1 MKRDPFSG
9 SLRYEVD
16 RLFDHLVHTAWGGTR
31 TVACLCPPVDVTT
44 EPDRYRVELDL
55 PGVSAEEVNVTAQ
68 AGVLHIEG
76 QRQRHGRGPH
86 TRALLAELRYGRF
99 ARSLRLPADADAA
112 GLRATFAEGVLT
124 VEIPRRSPGGMR

>member
-1 MKRDPFSG
+1 
-9 SLRYEVD
+9 VA

-44 EPDRYRVELDL
+44 EPDRYRVEMDL
-55 PGVSAEEVNVTAQ
+55 PGVSAEEVDVTAR

-86 TRALLAELRYGRF
+86 TRSLLVELRYGRF
-99 ARSLRLPADADAA
+99 ARSLRLPADADAT
-112 GLRATFAEGVLT
+112 GLQATFADGVLS
-124 VEIPRRSPGGMR
+124 VEIPRRPTGGMR